1 MVCASLCNAIIFLVS
16 NHYVVEAALLNNN
29 GIVTTKLTGGSVTF
43 NCTADG
49 INTPKIMWRR
59 NGQLL
64 FNTTRLKIISFN
76 NNKGFRP
83 IPGTQQITSSLI
95 ISDLKDSDSSNYS
108 CTADNEARTPVSLS
122 SPFVLIVPC
131 NAMKIFINMNL
142 TNVCY
147 CSTASNK
154 LLFKFTMPEWKM
166 SKFK

>member
-1 MVCASLCNAIIFLVS
+1 M
-16 NHYVVEAALLNNN
+16 
-29 GIVTTKLTGGSVTF
+29 TTKETGEIVTF

-59 NGQLL
+59 NRLLL
-64 FNTTRLKIISFN
+64 FNTTRIKIISFN
-76 NNKGFRP
+76 NIKGFRP
-83 IPGTQQITSSLI
+83 IPGTRQITSSLI

-108 CTADNEARTPVSLS
+108 CTADNEARTPVSLG
-122 SPFVLIVPC
+122 SPFVLTVSC

-147 CSTASNK
+147 YSIASNK

>member
-1 MVCASLCNAIIFLVS
+1 MIIY
-16 NHYVVEAALLNNN
+16 NYNYVVEAALLNKN
-29 GIVTTKLTGGSVTF
+29 GIMTTKETGEIVTF

-49 INTPKIMWRR
+49 INTPKIMWKR

-76 NNKGFRP
+76 NKKGFRP
-83 IPGTQQITSSLI
+83 IPGAQQITSLLI

-108 CTADNEARTPVSLS
+108 CTADNEARTPVSLD
-122 SPFVLIVPC
+122 SPFVLITSC

-142 TNVCY
+142 TNFCY
-147 CSTASNK
+147 YSTASNK